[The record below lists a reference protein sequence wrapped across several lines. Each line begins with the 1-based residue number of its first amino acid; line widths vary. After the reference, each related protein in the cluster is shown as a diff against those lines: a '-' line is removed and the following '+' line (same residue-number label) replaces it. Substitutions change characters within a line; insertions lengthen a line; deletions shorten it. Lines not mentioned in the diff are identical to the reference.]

1 MSAPTTRRYPR
12 TLAEAFPGR
21 DASYACAIE
30 RHRKWHAAGDVIAA
44 VLLAIMLG
52 ATLAAW
58 WSS

>member
-21 DASYACAIE
+21 DPGYACAIE
-30 RHRKWHAAGDVIAA
+30 RHRRWHAAADVISA

-52 ATLAAW
+52 ATLACW
-58 WSS
+58 WSA

>member
-1 MSAPTTRRYPR
+1 MSAPTVRRYPR
-12 TLAEAFPGR
+12 TMQEAFPGR
-21 DASYACAIE
+21 DISYACAIE
-30 RHRKWHAAGDVIAA
+30 RHRKWHSVADVIAA

>member
-30 RHRKWHAAGDVIAA
+30 RHRKWHSVADVVAGIGLA
-44 VLLAIMLG
+44 VMLAF
-52 ATLAAW
+52 TLVAW

>member
-1 MSAPTTRRYPR
+1 VSAPTTRRYPR

-30 RHRKWHAAGDVIAA
+30 RHRKWHSVADVIAA

>member
-1 MSAPTTRRYPR
+1 MQ
-12 TLAEAFPGR
+12 EAFPGR

-30 RHRKWHAAGDVIAA
+30 RHRKWHSVADVIAA

>member
-1 MSAPTTRRYPR
+1 MSAPTVRRYPR
-12 TLAEAFPGR
+12 TMQEAFPGR

-30 RHRKWHAAGDVIAA
+30 RHRKWHSVADVIAA

>member
-1 MSAPTTRRYPR
+1 VSAPTVRRYPR
-12 TLAEAFPGR
+12 TMQEAFPGR

-30 RHRKWHAAGDVIAA
+30 RHRKWHSVADVIAA